1 MRFESEYV
9 VRYSETDAMGIV
21 YHANYFSWFDAGRT
35 CLLQEVG
42 FPYKQCEDLGYFA
55 PVIHA
60 EIDYGTP
67 FTYGETALLVTRVA
81 KVSPV
86 KTIYKYELYGRD
98 DDREVMK
105 PRITGST
112 THCLVDRNT
121 FKPVSTKKALP
132 ELYQIYKEIE
142 EA

>member
-1 MRFESEYV
+1 MRFESEYE

-35 CLLQEVG
+35 RLLQAVG

-67 FTYGETALLVTRVA
+67 FTYGETAVLVTRVS
-81 KVSPV
+81 KVTPV
-86 KTIYKYELYGRD
+86 KITYSYEIYD
-98 DDREVMK
+98 INDDREVVK
-105 PRITGST
+105 PHITGAT
-112 THCLVDRNT
+112 VHCLVDRTT
-121 FKPVSTKKALP
+121 FRPVSTKKVLP